1 MRKGCAWYA
10 HVSRYERP
18 NRTTIR
24 QGAARPWQARRL
36 VTARKMAARP
46 IRGTRARVRR
56 AAAHRPSK
64 TTTSTPRPDSEQ
76 GTHLLTTAAEWGHAD
91 AAGSPSTA
99 SPLHFD
105 RHWPADAL
113 RLFAIDAGAE
123 ALAQGKVA
131 GRALV
136 VARDICES
144 GRRSWAGG
152 WGCRGGRW
160 ARRQA

>member
-1 MRKGCAWYA
+1 MPMSHATKARTEQPYGREPPGPGKRADL
-10 HVSRYERP
+10 SRRDGGP
-18 NRTTIR
+18 
-24 QGAARPWQARRL
+24 
-36 VTARKMAARP
+36 P

-64 TTTSTPRPDSEQ
+64 TTTSTPRPDSE

-105 RHWPADAL
+105 RHWPADAG
-113 RLFAIDAGAE
+113 RLFAIDAGAQ

-144 GRRSWAGG
+144 GRCSSAGG